1 MENYIIKKK
10 NKNKK
15 LNKFNFLEEGYVFK
29 PNIKSDNLIKIS
41 SLSITNLEMTNTIL
55 KKKLDTS
62 FRKLAAII
70 LRVLNS
76 DDTTSGDVAI
86 ALDELSRE
94 KERTLTKYKEY
105 LKKEEYEKYGKRL
118 KVLEHEL
125 KEKLVVLKLE
135 EERIY
140 AENLEKG
147 HSR

>member
-1 MENYIIKKK
+1 MENYVIKKK

-15 LNKFNFLEEGYVFK
+15 LNKFNFKEEGYVFK
-29 PNIKSDNLIKIS
+29 PNIKSNNLIKIS
-41 SLSITNLEMTNTIL
+41 SLSITNLEFTNSIL

-76 DDTTSGDVAI
+76 DDVASGDATI
-86 ALDELSRE
+86 ALDELFRE
-94 KERTLTKYKEY
+94 KEKMKNKYQEY
-105 LKKEEYEKYGKRL
+105 LKKEEYEKYMKRL
-118 KVLEHEL
+118 KVLENEL

-140 AENLEKG
+140 TESLEKG
-147 HSR
+147 RSR

>member
-1 MENYIIKKK
+1 MENYLKKKK

-15 LNKFNFLEEGYVFK
+15 LNKFNFKEEGYVFK
-29 PNIKSDNLIKIS
+29 PNIKSNNLIKIS
-41 SLSITNLEMTNTIL
+41 SLSITNLEFTNSIL

-76 DDTTSGDVAI
+76 DDVASGDATI
-86 ALDELSRE
+86 ALDELFRE
-94 KERTLTKYKEY
+94 KEKMKNKYQEY
-105 LKKEEYEKYGKRL
+105 LKKEEYEKYMKRL
-118 KVLEHEL
+118 KVLENEL

-140 AENLEKG
+140 TESLEKG
-147 HSR
+147 RSR

>member
-55 KKKLDTS
+55 KKKLDAS

-70 LRVLNS
+70 LRVLNGE
-76 DDTTSGDVAI
+76 DTTSGDVAI

-135 EERIY
+135 EERVY